1 MPEWLQRAI
10 FYEIY
15 PQSFCDGNGDGIGDI
30 RGMRSKLG
38 YIRDLGADAIWLN
51 PIFDS
56 PFMDAGYDVRDYTK
70 VAPRY
75 GTNEELI
82 EFFAEAHRVGIRV
95 LLDLVPGHTSNEHP
109 WFLQSSSAS
118 PNEMSGRYIWTDS
131 VWEAPP
137 QYKFVCGM
145 FERDGNSMV
154 NFFSSQPA
162 LNYGFREIT
171 HPWQCPP
178 DHADALATREA
189 IKDVMRFWL
198 NAGCDGFRVD
208 MADSLIKNDEDKTAT
223 SVVWQDIRAMLDRDY
238 PDAALIS
245 EWSCP
250 QRAIPAGF
258 HADFYLDHVGKGY
271 HRVFRAVDSVT
282 RKPQGYFAREG
293 RNGFRQFAAEFMED
307 YLAVHEKGYISLI
320 SGNHDTPRLAK
331 FLSPEERKL
340 AFFFLLTMPGVPF
353 IYYGDEVG
361 MRYVE
366 GLPSKEGGYQRTGS
380 RTPMQWDDTVNRG
393 FSTAPGDQLYLPVDP
408 DPQSP
413 DVRSAE
419 ADPESLLW
427 TVRRVAA
434 LRRQEP
440 ELQSNKDF
448 AFLTW
453 PAHGEPL
460 VFRRGSLYIAIHP
473 GESPADVILPHSAEQ
488 IFVLG
493 QDPVIDRDKV
503 RLAPGSAV
511 VLRQVV

>member
-238 PDAALIS
+238 PEAALIS

-361 MRYVE
+361 LLGE
-366 GLPSKEGGYQRTGS
+366 T
-380 RTPMQWDDTVNRG
+380 
-393 FSTAPGDQLYLPVDP
+393 DP
-408 DPQSP
+408 DCRRCMPWDAQQWNP
-413 DVRSAE
+413 AVVALYRRLIALRQ
-419 ADPESLLW
+419 AHPALRRGNPESLAYFNGLYAYRQAYAGDEALVVLNAREGIAHIRIPTHSASGLW
-427 TVRRVAA
+427 REYASGQV
-434 LRRQEP
+434 L
-440 ELQSNKDF
+440 
-448 AFLTW
+448 
-453 PAHGEPL
+453 PA
-460 VFRRGSLYIAIHP
+460 VDGSLDFDFIPAQSAQVFVPVEEKRP
-473 GESPADVILPHSAEQ
+473 G
-488 IFVLG
+488 
-493 QDPVIDRDKV
+493 
-503 RLAPGSAV
+503 
-511 VLRQVV
+511 